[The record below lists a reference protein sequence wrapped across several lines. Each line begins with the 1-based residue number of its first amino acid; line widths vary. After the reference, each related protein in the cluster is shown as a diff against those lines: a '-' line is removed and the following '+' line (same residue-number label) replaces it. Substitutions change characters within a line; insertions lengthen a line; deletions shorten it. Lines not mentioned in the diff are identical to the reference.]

1 MRLFKT
7 KTPFFITIL
16 AACGLMLFPIS
27 ARADSGTV
35 KSRALTFTSRL
46 EAYARVEPVV
56 IFRLKAALTG
66 VVSGL
71 KVLPGETVR
80 AGSIIARL
88 EGPEIK
94 NLLAELRNAVD
105 GAEAAEAAARK
116 LLAFER
122 RKEAERLSTKKEV
135 YIAEADL
142 VEKRALLKNARSRL
156 RATRNETILKS
167 PVTASILTIDLANGE
182 LARQGQ
188 TILTMQPSGS
198 LWLKGLVYGSEAA
211 SVHVGMKAVFSPA
224 DGSATI
230 PVMVR
235 TIIGAVQPDGALSI
249 GMVAMVPAPAW
260 RNGETGTVKLEGPER
275 TLAAVPTRA
284 LILDRGRWWVLVHAS
299 LGNRRQEVIPGP
311 SRGDSTLI
319 EHGLKPGIEVV
330 VENAYLEFHREFSKH
345 YQSPD

>member
-7 KTPFFITIL
+7 KTLFFTTFL
-16 AACGLMLFPIS
+16 AACGLMLFSIS

-46 EAYARVEPVV
+46 EAYGRVEPVV
-56 IFRLKAALTG
+56 ILRLKAALTG

-71 KVLPGETVR
+71 KVLPGETVH
-80 AGSIIARL
+80 AGSKIARL
-88 EGPEIK
+88 EGSEIE
-94 NLLAELRNAVD
+94 NLLAELRNAVG
-105 GAEAAEAAARK
+105 GAEAAETTARK
-116 LLAFER
+116 LLAIER
-122 RKEAERLSTKKEV
+122 RNEAEQLSTKKKV
-135 YIAEADL
+135 YLAEADL
-142 VEKRALLKNARSRL
+142 AQKRVILENARSRL
-156 RATRNETILKS
+156 RAARNQTILKS
-167 PVTASILTIDLANGE
+167 PVNASILTIDLADGE

-188 TILTMQPSGS
+188 TILTMQPSGV

-211 SVHVGMKAVFSPA
+211 SVHVGMKGVFSPA
-224 DGSATI
+224 NGSPAI
-230 PVMVR
+230 SVMVR

-249 GMVAMVPAPAW
+249 GMVAMGPTPVW
-260 RNGETGTVKLEGPER
+260 RNGETGTVMLEGPKR

-284 LILDRGRWWVLVHAS
+284 LILDRGRWWVLVNTS
-299 LGNRRQEVIPGP
+299 CGNRRQEVIPGP

-345 YQSPD
+345 YQPPD